1 MQKRKRYAPSR
12 RAERRRESLHAV
24 GDQMYRNPCVCGGAT
39 VCERVSPF
47 EAGVVRAK
55 GKLYRARC
63 VQCGRTGPVSKW
75 AYKAVLEWNRCPHS
89 VKPDPL
95 QTPYLRHCASREEA
109 FQTVEGKLRELNEER
124 VRFRRHTPSNALS
137 YQRTHLS
144 LQTKLWEYLKWL
156 LVSQT
161 S

>member
-1 MQKRKRYAPSR
+1 
-12 RAERRRESLHAV
+12 
-24 GDQMYRNPCVCGGAT
+24 MYRNKCVCGSTT
-39 VCERVSPF
+39 VCERVMPY
-47 EAGVVRAK
+47 EAGVAGR
-55 GKLYRARC
+55 GKLYRVRC
-63 VQCGRTGPVSKW
+63 VRCNRTGPVSRW

-95 QTPYLRHCASREEA
+95 QTPYLRHCANLEEA
-109 FQTVEGKLRELNEER
+109 FQTVEEKLRTLDEEKAH
-124 VRFRRHTPSNALS
+124 FRRRTPTNALS

-144 LQTKLWEYLKWL
+144 LQTKLWEYLRWL